1 MEESMSSK
9 HTPFHVLWEKT
20 KRVPLALC
28 FGVLTFLVA
37 RYMGSLFLTT
47 AWAVECI
54 PHKEAF
60 KLVFPIVAAVSG
72 MLSWVNRGMGL
83 TLAVSTFAY
92 FLMNI
97 PFRDHV
103 WSNAENW
110 LQATAILMPSIIA
123 AVLGTLVSLI
133 FHKRSHGGSG
143 HGDH

>member
-9 HTPFHVLWEKT
+9 HTPFHTLWEKT

-28 FGVLTFLVA
+28 FGVLTFIVA
-37 RYMGSLFLTT
+37 RYLGNLFLTT
-47 AWAVECI
+47 AWAVEGI

-60 KLVFPIVAAVSG
+60 SLVFPLVAAVSG

-97 PFRDHV
+97 PFRDQV
-103 WSNAENW
+103 WSNAESW
-110 LQATAILMPSIIA
+110 LQATAILVPSMLA
-123 AVLGTLVSLI
+123 AILGTLVSLF
-133 FHKRSHGGSG
+133 FHKKSHGDG
-143 HGDH
+143 HGGGH